1 MSENKAPQTEGLI
14 YKGHPLRRVGNFI
27 YYGTMSEKYIIMMQ
41 VLDTKSLAM
50 AKLFALQ
57 NTTAKGRTVVMN
69 HETGEVLYAV
79 HGTGKNSFPKVY
91 DFKDNPR
98 LVIVG

>member
-1 MSENKAPQTEGLI
+1 MYT
-14 YKGHPLRRVGNFI
+14 
-27 YYGTMSEKYIIMMQ
+27 IIKFDGRDKVLQ

-50 AKLFALQ
+50 AKLYALQ
-57 NTTAKGRTVVMN
+57 NTTAKGRTVVTCP
-69 HETGEVLYAV
+69 ETGEVLYAV

-98 LVIVG
+98 LIVVG

>member
-1 MSENKAPQTEGLI
+1 MMYTIIKFDGRDRILQTLE
-14 YKGHPLRRVGNFI
+14 
-27 YYGTMSEKYIIMMQ
+27 
-41 VLDTKSLAM
+41 TKSLAM

-57 NTTAKGRTVVMN
+57 NVTAKGRTVVCDSQ
-69 HETGEVLYAV
+69 TGEVLYAV